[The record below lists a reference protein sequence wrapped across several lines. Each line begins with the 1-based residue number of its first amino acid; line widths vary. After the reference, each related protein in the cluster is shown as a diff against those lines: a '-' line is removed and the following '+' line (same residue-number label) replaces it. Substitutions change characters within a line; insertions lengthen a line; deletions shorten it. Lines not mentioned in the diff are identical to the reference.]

1 MLRNTDS
8 QLGCHISFR
17 HVILKKTLNLA
28 SRSIIPFV
36 EAIRTENI
44 AMMRRRSGTH

>member
-8 QLGCHISFR
+8 QVECHISFR
-17 HVILKKTLNLA
+17 RGVLKKTQNLA

-36 EAIRTENI
+36 EAIRTGNI
-44 AMMRRRSGTH
+44 AMMRRSGTH